1 MSGVCHTHLKQP
13 LAASCQFAPA
23 PQHQL
28 AQLPVSPGV
37 PAFLLRQ
44 GRGVWVNIQQPFK
57 PNGPNQKQKLNKSH
71 GIHGTICIFYLHE
84 NHKNELNVGKYTS
97 PMDPMGMHGLIQGP
111 FLVDWCDHQKSV
123 CIFSKQK
130 CSPKTS
136 GCYLKKSSGPKP
148 WINFLEV
155 PEAFPTSLIASSSSS
170 LSLRSRFLCVCVC
183 FFCLKSFLFRK
194 WDTVDWCCTLEL
206 SP

>member
-1 MSGVCHTHLKQP
+1 LASHQIVFQKKHQFSHTKLAKNAQKRPSFEVQINLDFAMSGVCHTHLKQP

-111 FLVDWCDHQKSV
+111 FLVD
-123 CIFSKQK
+123 
-130 CSPKTS
+130 
-136 GCYLKKSSGPKP
+136 
-148 WINFLEV
+148 
-155 PEAFPTSLIASSSSS
+155 
-170 LSLRSRFLCVCVC
+170 
-183 FFCLKSFLFRK
+183 
-194 WDTVDWCCTLEL
+194 
-206 SP
+206 